1 MFIEIY
7 EGDDEQVAFQFQ
19 ARMIFLSTVLLIW
32 TIISHQVS
40 RLIYETI
47 FVNFSFSIWKR
58 STYLQ
63 KFIFHSN

>member
-19 ARMIFLSTVLLIW
+19 ARMIFLSTLLLIW

-40 RLIYETI
+40 RLIYETV
-47 FVNFSFSIWKR
+47 F
-58 STYLQ
+58 
-63 KFIFHSN
+63 